1 MKIWSIALK
10 DLRVILKD
18 KQALAL
24 IILMPIVL
32 ILVLGLSLNSMFSG
46 SEAKMEAIEVGFVDL
61 DGSDDSKSIK
71 SFLESDSLSSY
82 IHVTE
87 MKEQEALEKVKNGDL
102 ASAVIV
108 PENYSSNIEDGGRA
122 QIRLYEDKGNELE
135 SSIVGSIMNNY
146 AGMSSAMLAAA
157 DAAGSLLTEYTIP
170 GESIVPALME
180 SISYSES
187 VVSEG
192 NITGDSKGLSAI
204 QYYSAAVVSMYIL
217 FVGMLGTT
225 SIIEE
230 REDQTLRRLLTTKA
244 GKAEILTGKFVGLT
258 ILGIMDVAILI
269 LFTKYVFRVEWGN
282 SLAGL
287 IVLSLAMTFA
297 ASGLAMLLATLFK
310 TSKTADIVN
319 PAVIML
325 MAFVGGNM
333 MPIYDMHPVLQNAAN
348 MLLNNWALKGYL
360 NLMVNNG
367 FSSIITPSIVLC
379 SMGVVFLSLG
389 ISRLKLQ

>member
-10 DLRVILKD
+10 DLHVILKD

-87 MKEQEALEKVKNGDL
+87 MKEQEALERVKNGDL

-108 PENYSSNIEDGGRA
+108 PENYSSNIEDGGRT
-122 QIRLYEDKGNELE
+122 QIRLYEDKGNALE

-170 GESIVPALME
+170 GESIIPALME
-180 SISYSES
+180 SVSYSES